1 VIFAYLEFIF
11 LKVLVFLSSCV
22 NFVEACVTFGSTVFK
37 DYLFSPT
44 KEVVCFRKEM
54 HRFEY
59 LLWKWKHF
67 CKCCSYYSGTTVEKK
82 SLYYESEARNLL
94 QLAMRGLENFPFNWF
109 SQLPLNLHIRF
120 RYKSLQS
127 ATHKY
132 VRSVYYELAQL
143 VVHADPYKLVHPIFY
158 KFMHSATCKTMQYYA
173 YKLMS
178 INLYSNYS
186 PADKT

>member
-1 VIFAYLEFIF
+1 VSRFGQLCLRITYFPVAKKQF
-11 LKVLVFLSSCV
+11 VF
-22 NFVEACVTFGSTVFK
+22 
-37 DYLFSPT
+37 
-44 KEVVCFRKEM
+44 
-54 HRFEY
+54 
-59 LLWKWKHF
+59 
-67 CKCCSYYSGTTVEKK
+67 EKK
-82 SLYYESEARNLL
+82 CIVSSIFYENGNIFVNAVHITQAQPLKKKPLYYESEARKLL
-94 QLAMRGLENFPFNWF
+94 QLAMRELENFPFNWF
-109 SQLPLNLHIRF
+109 TQLPLNLYIRF

-158 KFMHSATCKTMQYYA
+158 KFMQSATCKTMQYYA